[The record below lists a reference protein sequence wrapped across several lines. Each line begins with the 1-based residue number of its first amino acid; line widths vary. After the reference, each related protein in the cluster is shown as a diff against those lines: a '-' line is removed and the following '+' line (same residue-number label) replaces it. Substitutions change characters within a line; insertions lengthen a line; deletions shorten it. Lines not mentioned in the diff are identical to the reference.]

1 MTRKTRATPAQI
13 LRESASIKLALA
25 RTHAG
30 VFSRASRLMVRA
42 LKTGH
47 KILVFGNGGSAA
59 DAQHIA
65 AEITGRFSRE
75 RRGYPALALTTDTS
89 VITSVANDFGFEQ
102 VYARQVQALAR
113 RGDLVIALSTSGN
126 SPNILE
132 GIRAARKAGAAVIG
146 LTGAGGGAMAQMCD
160 IIFAV
165 PSKSTPRIQE
175 AHITIGHILCE
186 ATDEAIS
193 S

>member
-1 MTRKTRATPAQI
+1 MKKPSVSPAMR
-13 LRESASIKLALA
+13 LRESAGVKLALA
-25 RTHAG
+25 RTHGAI
-30 VFSRASRLMVRA
+30 FIKASRLLVKT

-47 KILVFGNGGSAA
+47 KVLVFGNGGSAA
-59 DAQHIA
+59 DSQHIA

-75 RRGYPALALTTDTS
+75 RRGYPAIALTTDTS
-89 VITSVANDFGFEQ
+89 VLTSVSNDYGFDL

-113 RGDLVIALSTSGN
+113 RGDLVIAISTSGN

-132 GIRAARKAGAAVIG
+132 GIRAARIAGASVLG
-146 LTGAGGGAMAQMCD
+146 FTGAGGGAMASLCD

-186 ATDEAIS
+186 AIDES
-193 S
+193 VCS